1 MKKYILPV
9 ALCMLLGFSSCDDSL
24 DLNPKDKVSEADYF
38 KTAED
43 LELFSNPYYNN
54 MLDKSPYD
62 EDNDYYVQ
70 KSLSAEQ
77 RGGNYRTIPNS
88 GSGWSWGDLRRIN
101 SLLARVDRCPDE
113 AAVIKYTALSRMF
126 RAFFYFEK
134 VKRFGNVPWYDKE
147 LGSSDPDLYKTQDSR
162 ELVMSNMI
170 DDIDY
175 AIEFLPDRK
184 DEPDAPYRATKWAAL
199 ALKAQFCLFEG
210 TYRKYHGISLEG
222 RSADEYLQLAADAAK
237 ELIEEGPYKLYSTNK
252 PDEDYLNMFA
262 AEDANKDEYIL
273 AIRFSFATKL
283 YHNATAAS
291 LVASQGRPG
300 FTRKAVNMYLM
311 KDGTQFTDKAG
322 WQEMQF
328 GEEMAGR
335 DPRLAQTV
343 RCPGYHRIGETKVLS
358 PDFGVCTT
366 GYSPVKF
373 VQNPKDANG
382 GVDRV
387 ETSTA
392 DLPVYRLAE
401 VMLNYAEAKAE
412 LGTLTQDDLDMSVN
426 LIRKRAGMPDLNMA
440 AANANPDWY
449 LSSPE
454 YGYTNVTGANK
465 GVILEIRRERSVEL
479 MEEGFRW
486 SDVRRWKAGYCYNQS
501 IQGMYFPG
509 PGEYDLSGN
518 GKTDLILY
526 ASGSAKPAGG
536 DGVQVYEIGKGDG
549 KMPLSDGN
557 RGYVDFHYD
566 QVRPG
571 FNEQRDYLYPVPS
584 NEIALNP
591 NLIQNPGWG
600 K

>member
-311 KDGTQFTDKAG
+311 KDGTRFTDKAG

-412 LGTLTQDDLDMSVN
+412 LGTLTQDDLDLSVK
-426 LIRKRAGMPDLNMA
+426 LIRDRVAMPGIDLDE
-440 AANANPDWY
+440 ANRNPDPY
-449 LSSPE
+449 LAAMYPAVQ
-454 YGYTNVTGANK
+454 GGNK
-465 GVILEIRRERSVEL
+465 GVILEIRRERRIEL
-479 MEEGFRW
+479 AMEGLRY
-486 SDVRRWKAGYCYNQS
+486 DDIMRWKAGALFIPS
-501 IQGMYFPG
+501 FHGAYFPG
-509 PGEYDLSGN
+509 TGGYDLN
-518 GKTDLILY
+518 
-526 ASGSAKPAGG
+526 
-536 DGVQVYEIGKGDG
+536 GDG
-549 KMPLSDGN
+549 KNEIYL
-557 RGYVDFHYD
+557 YVDN
-566 QVRPG
+566 RPPTPLLRG
-571 FNEQRDYLYPVPS
+571 AKPLKIGLDVFLSNGTSGYLVANIDRVKSWNEQRDYLAPIPS
-584 NEIALNP
+584 TALVLNP
-591 NLIQNPGWG
+591 NLEQNPYWDTPGN
-600 K
+600 KNQ

>member
-162 ELVMSNMI
+162 E
-170 DDIDY
+170 
-175 AIEFLPDRK
+175 RK
-184 DEPDAPYRATKWAAL
+184 
-199 ALKAQFCLFEG
+199 Q
-210 TYRKYHGISLEG
+210 HGISLEG

-252 PDEDYLNMFA
+252 PDEDYLNVFA

-311 KDGTQFTDKAG
+311 KDGTRFTDKAG

-426 LIRKRAGMPDLNMA
+426 LIRKWGGMLQLCA
-440 AANANPDWY
+440 
-449 LSSPE
+449 
-454 YGYTNVTGANK
+454 
-465 GVILEIRRERSVEL
+465 RSQQ
-479 MEEGFRW
+479 G
-486 SDVRRWKAGYCYNQS
+486 CY
-501 IQGMYFPG
+501 P
-509 PGEYDLSGN
+509 
-518 GKTDLILY
+518 
-526 ASGSAKPAGG
+526 
-536 DGVQVYEIGKGDG
+536 
-549 KMPLSDGN
+549 
-557 RGYVDFHYD
+557 
-566 QVRPG
+566 
-571 FNEQRDYLYPVPS
+571 
-584 NEIALNP
+584 
-591 NLIQNPGWG
+591 
-600 K
+600 